1 MITKLTSMRNA
12 KSHFRIITL
21 LFVLGT
27 IVSSC
32 GVREKVV
39 YLQDSENGSDSIA
52 KHYYSPVYRSNDL
65 LSISVSSMDA
75 ETVKPFNMNVVSY
88 TSEDGR
94 ASNTPMQLGYFV
106 DTAGCI
112 EFPVVG
118 RIKVGGLNR
127 TEMVQMLRHKL
138 SPYVVDPIINVK
150 ILNYKITVL
159 GDVKMPGTFTIPSER
174 VTLPEALGMA
184 GDMNITGV
192 RKNILVIRDLDGVK
206 TEYRVDLTSKNAY
219 NSPAYYLMQNDVV
232 YVEPNKAKRNSSV
245 VGTNATIFVSIAS
258 LLLTTIALITR

>member
-1 MITKLTSMRNA
+1 MRNA
-12 KSHFRIITL
+12 TFHFRL
-21 LFVLGT
+21 AACLVVVLALTGA
-27 IVSSC
+27 C

-39 YLQDSENGSDSIA
+39 YFQDSSNGTDTIA
-52 KHYYSPVYRSNDL
+52 THHYSPVYRPNDL

-94 ASNTPMQLGYFV
+94 ATNTPMQLGYFV
-106 DTAGCI
+106 DTAGYI

-118 RIKVGGLNR
+118 RIQVGGLNR
-127 TEMVQMLRHKL
+127 GQAVQVLRQKL
-138 SPYVVDPIINVK
+138 APYVVDPIINVK

-159 GDVKMPGTFTIPSER
+159 GDVKTPGTFTIPSER

-192 RKNILVIRDLDGVK
+192 RNNVLVIRDVNGIK
-206 TEYRVDLTSKNAY
+206 TEYRVDLTSKKAF
-219 NSPAYYLMQNDVV
+219 NSPAYYLTQNDVV
-232 YVEPNKAKRNSSV
+232 YVEPNRAKRNTSV
-245 VGTNATIFVSIAS
+245 VGSNATLIVSISS
-258 LLLTTIALITR
+258 LLLTTIALLTR